1 MLPAIVSGIVTGD
14 APVSYRSIFFPS
26 LVTYP
31 EVFAKVNP
39 TQFPRS
45 TVVNFLRTCFMIFQ
59 RLKRYRCIE
68 AINEAVARKSYSTG
82 NRLVCFVFFSFS
94 KLVKKGILSGLLNTC
109 VLLGQYPWKKG
120 WVVLNLSWQRT
131 LMWQSCNLKNGD
143 AQNTR
148 YQHSSTSA
156 NTSKFCS
163 IRKSF

>member
-1 MLPAIVSGIVTGD
+1 MLPAIVSGIVTGGR
-14 APVSYRSIFFPS
+14 AGQLSVNFFPS

-82 NRLVCFVFFSFS
+82 NRLVWFVFFPFLSWY
-94 KLVKKGILSGLLNTC
+94 KKGILSGLLNTC
-109 VLLGQYPWKKG
+109 VLLG
-120 WVVLNLSWQRT
+120 
-131 LMWQSCNLKNGD
+131 
-143 AQNTR
+143 
-148 YQHSSTSA
+148 
-156 NTSKFCS
+156 
-163 IRKSF
+163 

>member
-45 TVVNFLRTCFMIFQ
+45 TVVNFLRACFMIFQ

-94 KLVKKGILSGLLNTC
+94 KLVQKGNFERPLKYMCVIRLVSLEKGLGCAEFILVEDINVAILRFEE
-109 VLLGQYPWKKG
+109 W
-120 WVVLNLSWQRT
+120 
-131 LMWQSCNLKNGD
+131 
-143 AQNTR
+143 
-148 YQHSSTSA
+148 
-156 NTSKFCS
+156 
-163 IRKSF
+163 